1 MNDKNDKLKNV
12 VLWTFY
18 ISISFV
24 GFFFLFCSITITIA
38 PTFFPETDISGF
50 KSYINVFGNVLSF
63 LSVLLSVYSMYQA
76 SSGNKQMNK
85 MLKMTQDII
94 NEQEHTKETMREV
107 IYKIDA
113 FLPKLETTW
122 KHDEIIK

>member
-1 MNDKNDKLKNV
+1 MNNGNNKLKNT
-12 VLWTFY
+12 VLWTLY
-18 ISISFV
+18 VSMLFV
-24 GFFFLFCSITITIA
+24 GLFFLLCSITIIIA

-76 SSGNKQMNK
+76 SSGNKQMNE

-122 KHDEIIK
+122 KHDETTK

>member
-1 MNDKNDKLKNV
+1 MNNGNNKLKNT
-12 VLWTFY
+12 VLWTLY
-18 ISISFV
+18 VSMLFV
-24 GFFFLFCSITITIA
+24 GLFFLLCSIIIIIA
-38 PTFFPETDISGF
+38 PTFFPKTDISGF

-76 SSGNKQMNK
+76 SSGNKQMNE
-85 MLKMTQDII
+85 MLKMTHDII

-122 KHDEIIK
+122 KHDETTK